1 MVKQIKRADTR
12 ASRTFRA
19 PWMPPSLRLLTQW
32 RQSLASGDALCT
44 AEVLTQ
50 LAADAP
56 QTIEELTSTLSV
68 VWKDEFMRTQFIAR
82 HGFTVLGL
90 LHSARTACG
99 EAN

>member
-12 ASRTFRA
+12 ASRTSHT
-19 PWMPPSLRLLTQW
+19 PWVLPSLRLLQQW
-32 RQSLASGDALCT
+32 RQSFACGDSFCT

-50 LAADAP
+50 LAVDAP
-56 QTIEELTSTLSV
+56 RTMDELMSTLSV
-68 VWKDEFMRTQFIAR
+68 VWKDEFMRTQFAAR

-90 LHSARTACG
+90 LHAARTVCS